1 VLFDEDGLQ
10 VRVDP
15 DNPSGRF
22 FVVHGLE
29 ASYIDLDDAAYL
41 DFEYLRRIAETMDVL
56 EPLPEPLDVVHLG
69 GAGCA
74 LARSFAATRPKS
86 RQVVF
91 EIDRRVLDTARRFL
105 GLRTSERL
113 AVRVKDAREGVA
125 GLPDASAD
133 LLVGDAFVGSAV
145 PRPLATVEF
154 AAEVRRVLRS
164 DGVYA
169 LNLID
174 HPPLGF
180 ARVQVATLA
189 EVFDQ
194 VILAAEA
201 PVLRGRRFGN
211 VVLFGTDRPMPVEEL
226 ASLALRA
233 PVPEKL
239 LGRAESVVF
248 SGGAKPLRD
257 ADLPPGA
264 WEGGHLHAW
273 DGQS

>member
-1 VLFDEDGLQ
+1 
-10 VRVDP
+10 
-15 DNPSGRF
+15 
-22 FVVHGLE
+22 
-29 ASYIDLDDAAYL
+29 
-41 DFEYLRRIAETMDVL
+41 
-56 EPLPEPLDVVHLG
+56 
-69 GAGCA
+69 
-74 LARSFAATRPKS
+74 
-86 RQVVF
+86 
-91 EIDRRVLDTARRFL
+91 
-105 GLRTSERL
+105 
-113 AVRVKDAREGVA
+113 VA

-239 LGRAESVVF
+239 LGRAESLVF

-264 WEGGHLHAW
+264 WEGGNLHAW